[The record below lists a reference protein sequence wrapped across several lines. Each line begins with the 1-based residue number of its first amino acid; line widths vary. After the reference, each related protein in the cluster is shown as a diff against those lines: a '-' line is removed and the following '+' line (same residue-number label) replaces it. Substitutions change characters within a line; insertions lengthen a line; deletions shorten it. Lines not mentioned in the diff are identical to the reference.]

1 MIFLKEG
8 LRVTTKKNN
17 IVVSLIISIVTII
30 VYFSGLK
37 STVNDTFVV
46 VNTLIAI
53 FSILFSIFGVTI
65 SIVAALIDKDL
76 FKKLFAK
83 ESYSKEQ
90 LIGLNKLI
98 IFTFFFN
105 LTILLLIQLF
115 KSIILEFSI
124 VSFICISIVTFFSSC
139 SLFSLIGFYRII
151 TKALFNVHN

>member
-1 MIFLKEG
+1 MSF
-8 LRVTTKKNN
+8 
-17 IVVSLIISIVTII
+17 IISIVTII
-30 VYFSGLK
+30 VHISGLK
-37 STVNDTFVV
+37 STVNNTFIV
-46 VNTLIAI
+46 VNTLISI

-65 SIVAALIDKDL
+65 SIIAALIDKEL

-83 ESYSKEQ
+83 ETNSKEQ

-98 IFTFFFN
+98 IFVFFFN

-115 KSIILEFSI
+115 KPIILEFTI
-124 VSFICISIVTFFSSC
+124 ISFICIFIVTFFSSC